1 MHNKNAERKMPEK
14 PKSSPKRLKL
24 SEDSK
29 PKSSTKNDSNKK
41 FK

>member
-1 MHNKNAERKMPEK
+1 MPEK
-14 PKSSPKRLKL
+14 LKSSPKRLKL